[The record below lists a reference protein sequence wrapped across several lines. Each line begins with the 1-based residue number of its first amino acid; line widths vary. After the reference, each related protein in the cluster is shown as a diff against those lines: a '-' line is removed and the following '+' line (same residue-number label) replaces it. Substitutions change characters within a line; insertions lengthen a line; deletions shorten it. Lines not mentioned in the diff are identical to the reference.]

1 VGSGAIDAGMN
12 TWFAMRFGPRP
23 MNWLHAFFGFGAMMG
38 PIFLGA
44 ILSSGYSWRLGYG
57 LMAVLQIA
65 MALLV
70 LLTARSWAI
79 PASLGESSEPG
90 QVTAQTTMLKTMLVP
105 AVWLGVAV
113 FFFYTGV
120 ELTAANWSFTIFT
133 ESRGVSLGTAGRWVS
148 LFWFSFTVG
157 RVLFGIIGNR
167 VPVSNLL
174 RGCMLAAVA
183 GAALLAWSPG
193 DSQGLW
199 GLILIGVAVAPI
211 FPLLVS
217 ETPLRLGQGLAQHAI
232 GLQMAGASMGIA
244 VIPSLAGVIASRTNL
259 EAIPVFIVAVAAVL
273 FLLHEWMVRATPE
286 GLADHS

>member
-1 VGSGAIDAGMN
+1 
-12 TWFAMRFGPRP
+12 
-23 MNWLHAFFGFGAMMG
+23 MMG

-65 MALLV
+65 MALVV

-79 PASLGESSEPG
+79 PASLGESSDPG
-90 QVTAQTTMLKTMLVP
+90 QEIEQTTMLKTMLVP

-133 ESRGVSLGTAGRWVS
+133 ESRGVSLVTAGRWVS

-217 ETPLRLGQGLAQHAI
+217 ETPQRLGQGLAQHAI

-259 EAIPVFIVAVAAVL
+259 EAIPVFIVGVAAVL